1 MDGSIFLVCWILR
14 WLTKPRPFS
23 QLHPIHTLF
32 STPLLVTGGLL
43 TFSAALLWR
52 LLRLTHQKVGLVPQ
66 RGWSMASTEGLD
78 DTQGLVHT
86 CGQACGSPRFD
97 EHGNLPGVC
106 FVAKSL
112 MMCHGVLG
120 QIHCVSQRPLNF
132 QNPLCFMWVW
142 CRGNF
147 RRFLSSSKRLALNLF
162 KEAERGCVCLHCWC
176 WPTPKQCQPLIA
188 RHFLLLFEQ
197 GRQLCPA
204 SCWGCRV
211 SNKTLAL
218 CSAKILHFLWPLLA
232 VSQSASQFVFSREV
246 FWGAAHG
253 PTAGRTKNNKF
264 FCNVPKFYYFFF
276 QCQFLQHKVPKF
288 FEKRSEG
295 QFSLFLGFHLNF
307 EASLNLF
314 SFFFQWKAG
323 AEFLYTWQKIFWEVV
338 GYRTWSKLKI
348 IFQNQICQNIF
359 CRILCTLYF
368 GNRCFN
374 FTNLSF
380 EGVGVAYILVSPS
393 LMRADIFCT
402 TRANKISTLFGFE
415 FFKTILALIGDAWE
429 RSRFFFML

>member
-253 PTAGRTKNNKF
+253 PTAGRTKNDKF

-276 QCQFLQHKVPKF
+276 SVSFFNAKCQNFLKSGQKANFRCFWVFTSILRQAWICSVF
-288 FEKRSEG
+288 FSSEKQVQNFSTHGKKILRSG
-295 QFSLFLGFHLNF
+295 WI
-307 EASLNLF
+307 LNLIKIKNNLPE
-314 SFFFQWKAG
+314 SNLPKY
-323 AEFLYTWQKIFWEVV
+323 FLP
-338 GYRTWSKLKI
+338 
-348 IFQNQICQNIF
+348 
-359 CRILCTLYF
+359 YF
-368 GNRCFN
+368 VHPVFR
-374 FTNLSF
+374 
-380 EGVGVAYILVSPS
+380 
-393 LMRADIFCT
+393 
-402 TRANKISTLFGFE
+402 
-415 FFKTILALIGDAWE
+415 
-429 RSRFFFML
+429 